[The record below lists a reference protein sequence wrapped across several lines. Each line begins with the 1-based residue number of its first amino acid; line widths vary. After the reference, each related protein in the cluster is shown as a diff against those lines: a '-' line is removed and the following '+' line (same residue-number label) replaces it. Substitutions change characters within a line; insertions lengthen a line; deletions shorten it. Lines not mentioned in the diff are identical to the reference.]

1 MSIGTSSISWSCTK
15 KSKIAKRIE
24 WCTKTKISMCLSLG
38 PVPKTPWSF
47 VATLE
52 AATRLLRSARENLP
66 GHRCLQGSS
75 KKNSHNLPAEFAS
88 QQDGRRPGPRWLD
101 RHLDISGLSGPT
113 TKEPVKGCIQCR
125 ELCGPTTKEPV
136 KGSIQCMELC
146 VTLARK
152 VNLLKIV
159 LIHGL
164 QRSRTS

>member
-52 AATRLLRSARENLP
+52 ATRLLRSPRENLP

-113 TKEPVKGCIQCR
+113 TKEPVKG
-125 ELCGPTTKEPV
+125 
-136 KGSIQCMELC
+136 SIQCMELC